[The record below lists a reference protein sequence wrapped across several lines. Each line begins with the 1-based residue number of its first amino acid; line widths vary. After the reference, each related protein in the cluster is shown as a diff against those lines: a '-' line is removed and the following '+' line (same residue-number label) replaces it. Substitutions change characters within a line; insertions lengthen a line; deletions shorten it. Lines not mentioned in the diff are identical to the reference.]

1 MEASVLGIG
10 LLGPGLD
17 GWEAS
22 RPILSGAQ
30 PWMRRPVVLPTPA
43 ILPATERR
51 RAGAVIRLALAVAGE
66 AVAASGLDPAALR
79 SVFATSNGD
88 GPTVGTV
95 LDAITRPDGFVS
107 PTLFHNSVHNAAAG
121 YWSIG
126 VGSQRPATSIGC
138 HDGTFAA
145 AVMKAMAECCVE
157 REPVLLVVYDVPF
170 PTPLDA
176 VRPMGDAF
184 GVALVLAPDGPGP
197 RIAADWRST
206 PAADTSPRL
215 DSLAANPAA
224 HSLALLESLA
234 RGGGSVALALL
245 DGHLAISLRA

>member
-1 MEASVLGIG
+1 MEACILGIG
-10 LLGPGLD
+10 LLAPGLD
-17 GWEAS
+17 GWAAS
-22 RPILSGAQ
+22 RPILAGAQ
-30 PWMRRPVVLPTPA
+30 PWMRRPVVLPAPG

-88 GPTVGTV
+88 GPTVGAV
-95 LDAITRPDGFVS
+95 LDAISRPDGFVS

-138 HDGTFAA
+138 HDGTFGAA
-145 AVMKAMAECCVE
+145 LMKAMAECCVE
-157 REPVLLVVYDVPF
+157 CEPVLLVVYDVPF
-170 PTPLDA
+170 PAPLDA

-184 GVALVLAPDGPGP
+184 GVALVLAPDGSGPG
-197 RIAADWRST
+197 IAADWCST
-206 PAADTSPRL
+206 AAASTVPPSGQPGRQ
-215 DSLAANPAA
+215 SGRP
-224 HSLALLESLA
+224 
-234 RGGGSVALALL
+234 
-245 DGHLAISLRA
+245 